1 MCSKCSV
8 NFKMH
13 VVCSAD
19 RDKQEVSTKNFI
31 VSDPDSTVIPVQYER
46 DDGTEDDPIRL
57 MMLSKN

>member
-1 MCSKCSV
+1 
-8 NFKMH
+8 MH